1 MHCDLNDVVVE
12 QVNVHLLE
20 CRLKRYFRLR
30 RMKKCLLVADG
41 LLFQMPLVNPIR
53 GAREAVK
60 FLSRNLIS

>member
-41 LLFQMPLVNPIR
+41 LLFQMPLVNPIERHEER
-53 GAREAVK
+53 GK
-60 FLSRNLIS
+60 Q